1 MPLFLKPAIQPQEH
15 SRFSDMVAASNSDE
29 FQYLALLERLLEAPL
44 REDRTCVGTH
54 SIFGHQMR
62 FDLAKGFPLLTTKKV
77 HFHSV
82 VVELLWFLRG
92 DTNIKYLLE
101 HNVHI
106 WTDWRYKAYR
116 EFMISKGTPE
126 SELLSTKS
134 FEEMLVK
141 NPTYSQLWGNIGKG
155 YGRQWRNFGQTAD
168 SPGVDQISAV
178 IEQIKKDPY
187 SRRHIVTAWN
197 PLEVDQ
203 VDLPPCHTLF
213 QFYVQGDK
221 LSCQLYQRSADAFLG
236 LPFNIAS
243 YALLTHLVARECGLQ
258 VGEFVWTGGD
268 IHLYSNHVDQARK
281 QITRTPYEFPLLY
294 LSKGSIFSM
303 EPEDIQVLNYNHH
316 SAIQAEV
323 AV

>member
-15 SRFSDMVAASNSDE
+15 LRFSDMVAASNSDE

-44 REDRTCVGTH
+44 REDRTNVGTH

-92 DTNIKYLLE
+92 DTNIRYLE
-101 HNVHI
+101 ANGVRI
-106 WTDWRYKAYR
+106 WRDWRYEDYLQHNPGNPMSKA
-116 EFMISKGTPE
+116 EFVLK
-126 SELLSTKS
+126 LLSS
-134 FEEMLVK
+134 
-141 NPTYSQLWGNIGKG
+141 PTFRRQYGDIGKG
-155 YGRQWRNFGQTAD
+155 YGHQWRNFGQTAD
-168 SPGVDQISAV
+168 SPGVDQISVV
-178 IEQIKKDPY
+178 IEQIKKNPY

-268 IHLYSNHVDQARK
+268 IHLYSNHVDQAK
-281 QITRTPYEFPLLY
+281 EQINRTPYEFPVLY

-303 EPEDIQVLNYNHH
+303 EPEDIKVLNYNHH
-316 SAIQAEV
+316 STIQAEV

>member
-15 SRFSDMVAASNSDE
+15 SRFSARVAALNSNE
-29 FQYLALLERLLEAPL
+29 FQYLELLERLLEAPL
-44 REDRTCVGTH
+44 REDRTSVGTH

-92 DTNIKYLLE
+92 DTNIRYLE
-101 HNVHI
+101 ANGVRI
-106 WTDWRYKAYR
+106 WRDWRYEDYLQNNLVNPMSKA
-116 EFMISKGTPE
+116 EFVLK
-126 SELLSTKS
+126 LLSSPAFRKQ
-134 FEEMLVK
+134 
-141 NPTYSQLWGNIGKG
+141 YGDIGKG
-155 YGRQWRNFGQTAD
+155 YGHQWRNFGKTED
-168 SPGVDQISAV
+168 SPGLDQITQV

-243 YALLTHLVARECGLQ
+243 YALLTHLIARECGLQ
-258 VGEFVWTGGD
+258 PGEFVWTGGD
-268 IHLYSNHVDQARK
+268 IHLYSNHVDQARE
-281 QITRTPYEFPLLY
+281 QIKRTPYEFPLLY

-303 EPEDIQVLNYNHH
+303 EPEDIEVLNYTHH
-316 SAIQAEV
+316 PTIQAEV

>member
-15 SRFSDMVAASNSDE
+15 SHFSDMVAASNSDE

-44 REDRTCVGTH
+44 REDRTSVGTH

-92 DTNIKYLLE
+92 DTNIRYLE
-101 HNVHI
+101 ANGVRI
-106 WTDWRYKAYR
+106 WRDWRYEDYLQNNPVNPMSKA
-116 EFMISKGTPE
+116 EFVLK
-126 SELLSTKS
+126 LLSS
-134 FEEMLVK
+134 PAFRRQ
-141 NPTYSQLWGNIGKG
+141 YGDIGKG
-155 YGRQWRNFGQTAD
+155 YGHQWRSFGQTAD

-178 IEQIKKDPY
+178 IEQIKKNPY

-213 QFYVQGDK
+213 QFYVQGNK

-268 IHLYSNHVDQARK
+268 IHLYSNHVDQARE
-281 QITRTPYEFPLLY
+281 QIKRTPYEFPVLY

-303 EPEDIQVLNYNHH
+303 EPEDIKVLNYNHH
-316 SAIQAEV
+316 STIQAEV